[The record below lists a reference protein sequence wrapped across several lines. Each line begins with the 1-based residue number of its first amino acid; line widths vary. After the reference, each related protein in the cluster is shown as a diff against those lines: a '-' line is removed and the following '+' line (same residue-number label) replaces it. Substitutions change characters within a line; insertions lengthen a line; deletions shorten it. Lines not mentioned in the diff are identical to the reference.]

1 MFKNLPSMRRREKA
15 SLELGG
21 GEVDAFLQRR
31 VEVAGEV
38 IRITLFLA
46 SSRLRQPAI

>member
-1 MFKNLPSMRRREKA
+1 MSRGQES

-31 VEVAGEV
+31 VEVAGEGS
-38 IRITLFLA
+38 RITLFLA
-46 SSRLRQPAI
+46 SSRLRQSAI